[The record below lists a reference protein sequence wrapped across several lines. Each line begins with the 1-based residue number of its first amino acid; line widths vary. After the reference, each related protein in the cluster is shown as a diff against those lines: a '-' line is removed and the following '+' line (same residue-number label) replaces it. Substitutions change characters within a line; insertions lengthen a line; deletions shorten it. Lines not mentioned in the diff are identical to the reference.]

1 MKTISLEELL
11 EAGCHFGHQVTR
23 QNPKAR
29 EYIFEARDGIHIID
43 LEKTKAGLEDAA
55 KFTKELAKKGG
66 TILVLGTKRQA
77 EGLLREE
84 IKRVKDSHTDGIYFV
99 TRRWIGGT
107 LTNFSEVSKNF
118 KRLKDLT
125 DRLQDDYEKSKYT
138 KKEIGEWE
146 KERQK
151 LLGFYGGSAD
161 MTRVPDALFIIDTH
175 LERVASHEAKR
186 MGVPT
191 VGITD
196 TNADPTIIDYPIP
209 ANDDAVGSL
218 KLIVSYIFDAWM
230 EGKELHKKGAAE
242 EAVKAEKARQQAAER
257 SDSEPVKPATEK
269 TPAKAAEVKTAKTVE
284 KSEPVRKAPAQKLF
298 NAPAEKKSVEKKVEK
313 VAPKKEAKK
322 ASSK

>member
-1 MKTISLEELL
+1 MKTVSLEELL

-23 QNPKAR
+23 QNPKAKD
-29 EYIFEARDGIHIID
+29 YIFEARDGIHIID

-55 KFTKELAKKGG
+55 RFVKDLAKKGG
-66 TILVLGTKRQA
+66 VLLVLGTKRQA

-84 IKRVKDSHTDGIYFV
+84 IKRVTDSHADGIHFV

-107 LTNFSEVSKNF
+107 LTNYSEVSKNY

-125 DRLQDDYEKSKYT
+125 DRLQDDYERSRYT

-151 LLGFYGGSAD
+151 LTGFYGGSAG
-161 MTRVPDALFIIDTH
+161 MTKVPDALFIIDTH
-175 LERVASHEAKR
+175 LERVASHEAMK

-218 KLIVSYIFDAWM
+218 KLIVSYILDAWM
-230 EGKELHKKGAAE
+230 EGKELQKKGAAE
-242 EAVKAEKARQQAAER
+242 DAVKAEKA
-257 SDSEPVKPATEK
+257 
-269 TPAKAAEVKTAKTVE
+269 KAAEEKAAEKTAGPKAAAE
-284 KSEPVRKAPAQKLF
+284 SEPKAAAPKLF
-298 NAPAEKKSVEKKVEK
+298 NAPSAEKALEKKTTPKAVEKKT
-313 VAPKKEAKK
+313 PAKK
-322 ASSK
+322 ATSKKA